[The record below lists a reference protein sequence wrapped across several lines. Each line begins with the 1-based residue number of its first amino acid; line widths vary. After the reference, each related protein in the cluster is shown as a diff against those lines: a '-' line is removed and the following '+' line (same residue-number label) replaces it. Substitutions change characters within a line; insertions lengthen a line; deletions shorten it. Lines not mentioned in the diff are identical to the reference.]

1 MGFLMY
7 WAIFCSHP
15 AALQPCFSRL
25 HNTHK
30 DWLMLR
36 YSGTDGLETG
46 EDRKKEFR
54 EIKEKNLKQ

>member
-1 MGFLMY
+1 
-7 WAIFCSHP
+7 
-15 AALQPCFSRL
+15 
-25 HNTHK
+25 
-30 DWLMLR
+30 MLR